1 MSNLISVIIPVYK
14 AAESLCRTVDSVIGQ
29 SYDNLEVILVDDGSP
44 DESPEICDELARQD
58 ARIKVIHKDNG
69 GVSESRNVGV
79 AAANGDYIGFV
90 DADDLVDPNMY
101 GRMLDA
107 MLVNDAQIACCCV
120 KKVYGDRVVCQEF
133 PRDKIY
139 SRRKALY
146 ELIRSKDLES
156 FPWNKLYR
164 RDMLGDNPFPV
175 GRALFEDMLAMPAI
189 FQRAD
194 KIVHVNSNLY
204 TYFRHDK
211 SALGTWDLNCQA
223 QFTRAHQDRYL
234 EVEPLWPEFGP
245 LMVERYAWSLND
257 LCNRALKSTPEEMKA
272 CSELLSGT
280 LYPFYQEHRAL
291 LEPYAT
297 EAALKKYDV
306 LLGKPA
312 LFASLWP
319 TVRKVRTGLYN
330 LKHR

>member
-1 MSNLISVIIPVYK
+1 MNNLVSVIIPVYK
-14 AAESLCRTVDSVIGQ
+14 VAATLRESVESVANQ
-29 SYDNLEVILVDDGSP
+29 THRDLEIILVDDGSP
-44 DESPEICDELARQD
+44 DECPAICDELVRAD
-58 ARIKVIHKDNG
+58 ARIKVVHKSNG
-69 GVSESRNVGV
+69 GLSDARNAGLAV
-79 AAANGDYIGFV
+79 ASADVIGFV
-90 DADDLVDPNMY
+90 DSDDTVHPAMVETMLGAMRGMDAD
-101 GRMLDA
+101 
-107 MLVNDAQIACCCV
+107 ISCCCV
-120 KKVYGDRVVCQEF
+120 RKIYPDREVVQEF
-133 PRDKIY
+133 PRTRMY
-139 SRRKALY
+139 SRRKAVY
-146 ELIRSKDLES
+146 ELVKNRDLES
-156 FPWNKLYR
+156 FAWNKLYKR
-164 RDMLGDNPFPV
+164 EVLGSAPFPV
-175 GRALFEDMLAMPAI
+175 GRVFEDILAMPSI
-189 FQRAD
+189 FQRAHR
-194 KIVHVNSNLY
+194 IAHVNVPLY
-204 TYFRHDK
+204 NYYRRGNTI
-211 SALGTWDLNCQA
+211 LGTWNLSVQA
-223 QFTRAHQDRYL
+223 EFTRAHQDRYL
-234 EVEPLWPEFGP
+234 EVQPLWPEFGP

>member
-1 MSNLISVIIPVYK
+1 MNNLVSVIIPVYK
-14 AAESLCRTVDSVIGQ
+14 VADTLRESVGSVTNQ
-29 SYDNLEVILVDDGSP
+29 TYRNLEIILVDDGSP
-44 DESPEICDELARQD
+44 DECPAICDELAQAD
-58 ARIKVIHKDNG
+58 ARIKVVHKPNG
-69 GVSESRNVGV
+69 GLSDARNAGL
-79 AAANGDYIGFV
+79 AAAGGDVIGFV
-90 DADDLVDPNMY
+90 DSDDTVHPAMV
-101 GRMLDA
+101 GTMLDA
-107 MLVNDAQIACCCV
+107 MRDKGADIACCCV
-120 KKVYGDRVVCQEF
+120 RKIYPDGETTQEF
-133 PRDKIY
+133 PRTRMY
-139 SRRKALY
+139 SRRKAVY
-146 ELIRSKDLES
+146 ELINSRDLES
-156 FPWNKLYR
+156 FAWNKLYKR
-164 RDMLGDNPFPV
+164 EVLGEAPFPV
-175 GRALFEDMLAMPAI
+175 GRIFEDLIAMPAI
-189 FQRAD
+189 FQRAAR
-194 KIVHVNSNLY
+194 VAHVNANLY
-204 TYFRHDK
+204 NYYRRDNTI
-211 SALGTWDLNCQA
+211 LGTWNLNVQVE
-223 QFTRAHQDRYL
+223 FTHAHQDRYL
-234 EVEPLWPEFGP
+234 EVQPLWPEFGP